1 MEGGTDA
8 EPTSDEKSGVSIS
21 DAGRTLD
28 LVKDVLEGQIRLSLW
43 QGLLLLLGENNRR
56 KVFHACCQNVFL
68 DVKIL
73 EKEEILD

>member
-43 QGLLLLLGENNRR
+43 QGLLLL
-56 KVFHACCQNVFL
+56 
-68 DVKIL
+68 
-73 EKEEILD
+73 